1 MPTHPGITRTRGEGC
16 HTHEPAT
23 VGTGIVGDAR
33 ADCQCGFKPFARQL
47 HPMDMLNATVTAAA
61 LTSPAVDDAEL
72 ARAAAAGDVHA
83 YERIYRRHA
92 PRLNALLWRLCGGNA
107 ARAEDVLQETFIQA
121 WRKLPQF
128 RFESALA
135 TWLHRLA
142 VNTALME
149 LRASAAFESLD
160 AGDDG
165 REQLSDMAA
174 PARCHATGMD
184 LERALQTLPPRARA
198 VLVLH
203 DIEGWKHQEIATELQ
218 MAVGSSKAQLHRA
231 RGLLRVRLGDAQ

>member
-1 MPTHPGITRTRGEGC
+1 M
-16 HTHEPAT
+16 A
-23 VGTGIVGDAR
+23 
-33 ADCQCGFKPFARQL
+33 
-47 HPMDMLNATVTAAA
+47 MLDATVT
-61 LTSPAVDDAEL
+61 LERPSPPVVDDTAL
-72 ARAAAAGDVHA
+72 ARAAASGDVRA
-83 YERIYRRHA
+83 FERLYRRHA

-107 ARAEDVLQETFIQA
+107 TRAEDVLQETFIQA

-160 AGDDG
+160 IGESG
-165 REQLSDMAA
+165 MEVLTRTAA
-174 PARCHATGMD
+174 PARCHATGLD

-203 DIEGWKHQEIATELQ
+203 DIEGWKHQEIAEELQ

-231 RGLLRVRLGDAQ
+231 RSLLRARLGDA

>member
-1 MPTHPGITRTRGEGC
+1 
-16 HTHEPAT
+16 
-23 VGTGIVGDAR
+23 
-33 ADCQCGFKPFARQL
+33 
-47 HPMDMLNATVTAAA
+47 MDMLDATVTATAP
-61 LTSPAVDDAEL
+61 SPLVVIDDAAL
-72 ARAAAAGDVHA
+72 ARAAAAGDTRA
-83 YERIYRRHA
+83 YERIYRRHS
-92 PRLNALLWRLCGGNA
+92 PRLYALLWRLCGGNA

-149 LRASAAFESLD
+149 LRATTFESLD
-160 AGDDG
+160 IGESGMDLLA
-165 REQLSDMAA
+165 EMADT
-174 PARCHATGMD
+174 PRCHATGMD
-184 LERALQTLPPRARA
+184 LERALLTLPPRARA

-203 DIEGWKHQEIATELQ
+203 DIEGWKHQEIAVELQ

-231 RGLLRVRLGDAQ
+231 RGLLRTRLGDAG

>member
-1 MPTHPGITRTRGEGC
+1 
-16 HTHEPAT
+16 
-23 VGTGIVGDAR
+23 
-33 ADCQCGFKPFARQL
+33 
-47 HPMDMLNATVTAAA
+47 MDMLDATVTLAS
-61 LTSPAVDDAEL
+61 LSPPAVDDTAL
-72 ARAAAAGDVHA
+72 ARAAAGGDVHA
-83 YERIYRRHA
+83 FERLYRRHA

-107 ARAEDVLQETFIQA
+107 ARAEDVLQETFILA

-128 RFESALA
+128 RFESALG
-135 TWLHRLA
+135 TWLHRMA

-160 AGDDG
+160 IGESG
-165 REQLSDMAA
+165 MEVLTGMADVT
-174 PARCHATGMD
+174 RCHAAGLD

-203 DIEGWKHQEIATELQ
+203 DIEGWKHHEIAEELQ

-231 RGLLRVRLGDAQ
+231 RGLLRARLGDA

>member
-1 MPTHPGITRTRGEGC
+1 
-16 HTHEPAT
+16 
-23 VGTGIVGDAR
+23 
-33 ADCQCGFKPFARQL
+33 
-47 HPMDMLNATVTAAA
+47 MLDATVTTAAPS
-61 LTSPAVDDAEL
+61 SPAVDDAAL

-83 YERIYRRHA
+83 FERIYRRHA
-92 PRLNALLWRLCGGNA
+92 ARLNALLWRLCGGNA

-128 RFESALA
+128 RGESALG

-149 LRASAAFESLD
+149 LRASAVFESLD
-160 AGDDG
+160 AGESGMDVLA
-165 REQLSDMAA
+165 EMAA
-174 PARCHATGMD
+174 IPRCHATGLD
-184 LERALQTLPPRARA
+184 LERALLTLPPRARA

-231 RGLLRVRLGDAQ
+231 RSLLRVRLGEA